1 MEVRGAGPATRQV
14 TSFGVPGA
22 FDHAEKLM
30 ACELLTPPGNWSS
43 YPPHKHDATDPC
55 EVVNEEIYYYRIAGP
70 DQVTP
75 SEQGFGLHRTYT
87 GAEHDKA
94 GLAPIDLDVEVR
106 DGDVVL
112 VPHGY
117 HGPCVAAPGY
127 PMYYLNVLAGPAAAL
142 DGLLRRPGARLAA
155 VHLGRGRTR
164 PAGAD
169 DLRRRTREELP
180 MTVRLTTAQALVRW
194 LLAQRSELLDGT
206 EVPLFPGVFGIF
218 GHGNVLGLG
227 TALYEVRD
235 QLPTWR
241 GQTEQGMA
249 LAATA
254 FARAT
259 DRRQVMVATSS
270 IGPGALNMVTAAGLA
285 HANRLPLLLL
295 PGDTFTGRGPDPVL
309 QQVEH
314 FDDPTASVNDAF
326 RAVARYF
333 DRITTPEQLLA
344 TLPQVARVLTDPADA
359 GPVVLALPQDVQVQ
373 EFDFPEAMFGPRV
386 HRVPRPRPDARA
398 LAEAVQVLRSARRP
412 LLVVGGGVRYSG
424 AGHALVGLAEAHG
437 VPVVETP
444 AGRTAIAHD
453 HPLHGGPLGII
464 GSTSANTLAA
474 EADVVV
480 AVGTRLQD
488 FTTASWTLFGADV
501 RVVTVNAARFDAV
514 KHNALAVVGDALA
527 VVEELAAALAGW
539 RVDPQWSARPA
550 AERALW
556 DAHVDGLR
564 KGVAPDG
571 SLTYAQVV
579 GVVNDASGPDDYVL
593 AVVRRLPRRAA
604 RWLADRGHARSRRR
618 DLGGDDGPR
627 VRLLLHGLRDR
638 RALGRGDGARADSPR
653 RCRHRPARRRV
664 LPDAQL
670 RALLG
675 RAAGHP
681 FVAVVCD
688 NGGYAVI
695 HRLQTGQGADGF
707 NNLLDDC
714 AGPGA
719 AAGLRVDFGAH
730 AAALGCHVEVVAPD
744 GSADD
749 LAAAYARAR
758 AAAVE
763 QRRPAVVVCRT
774 HPTSWTEAGAWW
786 EVGVPAGL
794 AGRPAYDE
802 EKARQLRWL
811 D

>member
-1 MEVRGAGPATRQV
+1 
-14 TSFGVPGA
+14 
-22 FDHAEKLM
+22 
-30 ACELLTPPGNWSS
+30 
-43 YPPHKHDATDPC
+43 
-55 EVVNEEIYYYRIAGP
+55 
-70 DQVTP
+70 
-75 SEQGFGLHRTYT
+75 
-87 GAEHDKA
+87 
-94 GLAPIDLDVEVR
+94 
-106 DGDVVL
+106 
-112 VPHGY
+112 
-117 HGPCVAAPGY
+117 
-127 PMYYLNVLAGPAAAL
+127 
-142 DGLLRRPGARLAA
+142 
-155 VHLGRGRTR
+155 
-164 PAGAD
+164 
-169 DLRRRTREELP
+169 

-227 TALYEVRD
+227 TALHEVRD
-235 QLPTWR
+235 RLPTWR

-249 LAATA
+249 LAAAA

-295 PGDTFTGRGPDPVL
+295 PGDAFTGRGPDPVL

-314 FDDPTASVNDAF
+314 FDDPTTSVNDAF
-326 RAVARYF
+326 RAVTRYF

-373 EFDFPEAMFGPRV
+373 ELDFPEAMFTPRL
-386 HRVPRPRPDARA
+386 HRAPRPRPDTRA
-398 LAEAVQVLRSARRP
+398 LADAVQVLRSAQRP

-424 AGHALVGLAEAHG
+424 ACHALVGLAEAHG

-488 FTTASWTLFGADV
+488 FTTASWTLFGDDV
-501 RVVTVNAARFDAV
+501 RVIAVNAARFDAV

-527 VVEELAAALAGW
+527 VIEELAAALAGW

-550 AERALW
+550 TERALW
-556 DAHVDGLR
+556 DGHVNGLR
-564 KGVAPDG
+564 KGVASDG

-593 AVVRRLPRRAA
+593 GSSGGLP
-604 RWLADRGHARSRRR
+604 GE
-618 DLGGDDGPR
+618 
-627 VRLLLHGLRDR
+627 LHGGWRTG
-638 RALGRGDGARADSPR
+638 ATPGRGGATSGATMDLEYGFSCMGYEIAGPWGAAMARATTHPGG
-653 RCRHRPARRRV
+653 V
-664 LPDAQL
+664 VTG
-670 RALLG
+670 LLG
-675 RAAGHP
+675 DGSYLMLNSELYSAALSGHP

-730 AAALGCHVEVVAPD
+730 AAALGCHVEVVPSA

-802 EKARQLRWL
+802 EKAHQLRWL